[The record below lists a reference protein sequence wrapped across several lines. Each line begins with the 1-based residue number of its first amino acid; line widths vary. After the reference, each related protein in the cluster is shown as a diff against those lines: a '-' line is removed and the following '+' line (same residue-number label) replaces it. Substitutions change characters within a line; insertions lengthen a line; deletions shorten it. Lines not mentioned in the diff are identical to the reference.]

1 MDQKKKLTGKI
12 SEEKIK
18 ANKEEHVEEAQQQ
31 AEDDI
36 EKDVD
41 LNNKPE
47 LGDDLDEGE
56 LANLEAED

>member
-31 AEDDI
+31 AEHDI

-41 LNNKPE
+41 LNDKAEP
-47 LGDDLDEGE
+47 GDDLDEGE